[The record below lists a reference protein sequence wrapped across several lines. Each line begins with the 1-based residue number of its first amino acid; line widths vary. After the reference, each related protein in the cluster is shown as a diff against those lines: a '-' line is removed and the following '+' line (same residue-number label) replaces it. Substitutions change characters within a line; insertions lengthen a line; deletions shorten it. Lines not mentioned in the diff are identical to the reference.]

1 MRNILIILISVFIHS
16 CSKEG
21 SESFLGSSMLI
32 CKDKKYQQIC
42 DLTHDGA
49 LCSKQ
54 RIDSIS
60 SLVIQRN
67 EKSVKNGYAA
77 LTQLDIYKACLE
89 NAVLAQSSRRKSDE
103 VSRYVAIA
111 NISDYQN
118 KIVRETKGIRPEIN
132 LWLYKKTGN
141 TDHWESMVNGVAMTE
156 SVHRDVYF
164 VMMADASSRSMDE
177 AKKIADLQLAR
188 TELLNELNPDVFE
201 FYVRYYINKEDNFR
215 AAVWYGL
222 YAEYVENN
230 PGINN
235 QYFKLHEKMNKSKLD
250 DAQKLVDSIVFDTDW
265 MGLKIKDFVK
275 LI

>member
-1 MRNILIILISVFIHS
+1 MRNIFFIFISVFIHS

-21 SESFLGSSMLI
+21 SESFFGSRMLM
-32 CKDKKYQQIC
+32 CNDKKNQQIC

-54 RIDSIS
+54 RLDSIS

-77 LTQLDIYKACLE
+77 LIQLDIYKACLE
-89 NAVLAQSSRRKSDE
+89 NSVLAQSSRKKSDE
-103 VSRYVAIA
+103 VSRYFTIT

-141 TDHWESMVNGVAMTE
+141 TDHWESMVNGVALID
-156 SVHRDVYF
+156 SVHRDIYF

-201 FYVRYYINKEDNFR
+201 FYVRYYIHKGENFR

-222 YAEYVENN
+222 YAEYVENT

-250 DAQKLVDSIVFDTDW
+250 DAQKLVDSIVFDTNW
-265 MGLKIKDFVK
+265 MGLKVKDFVK